1 MRLTI
6 RRRVAAVV
14 AATGVFAAGVVAAPA
29 AGAQEPPPPPSLADV
44 LLSDGNDFD
53 RNAYDFDILT
63 QAVLAV
69 LEAKPDSPVAA
80 LTDGTVP
87 LTAFIPNDRAFWA
100 LVGDLTGQYYGFFR
114 VKEQQVFDAVASLG
128 IDTVETVLLYHVVAG
143 STIDSDTAAN
153 VPFNTP
159 LTTVQGGDIRVRP
172 IVPAFKWIA
181 LADNDWDD
189 FDPFVIPSKFDI
201 NAGNPQIAHGI
212 AFVLRPANREPR
224 LAGVC
229 APR

>member
-1 MRLTI
+1 MRTPRKI
-6 RRRVAAVV
+6 AAAVAAASLFG
-14 AATGVFAAGVVAAPA
+14 AATVAAPT
-29 AGAQEPPPPPSLADV
+29 AGAQEEAPPPSLADV
-44 LLSDGNDFD
+44 LLSDGDTFD
-53 RNAYDFDILT
+53 RNSYDFDILT

-69 LEAKPDSPVAA
+69 LEAKPDSQVAA
-80 LTDGTVP
+80 LTDGTAP

-100 LVGDLTGQYYGFFR
+100 LVGDLTGQYYGFFK

-128 IDTVETVLLYHVVAG
+128 IETVESVLLYHVVAG
-143 STIDSDTAAN
+143 ATIDSNTAAN
-153 VPFNTP
+153 VPYNTP

-181 LADNDWDD
+181 LGDNDPND

-212 AFVLRPANREPR
+212 ALVLRPAD
-224 LAGVC
+224 L
-229 APR
+229 